1 MVSVSHF
8 ECLVILELNQSVNIF
23 IRRVNISNCSQKI
36 DFTKHKFLCLV
47 LRIMSL
53 LVKYEENHL
62 RKCKGIEKTLVYFP
76 PSDNFSTKC
85 YTN

>member
-1 MVSVSHF
+1 MGSVNHF
-8 ECLVILELNQSVNIF
+8 ECLFSRELNQSVNIF
-23 IRRVNISNCSQKI
+23 IRQVNISKCSQKI

-47 LRIMSL
+47 LLFMSL

-62 RKCKGIEKTLVYFP
+62 RKCKGIGNSPVYFP